1 MTIVAVTTG
10 LALIIHDRITELT
23 VGGVGT
29 IKAAAVQATSDA
41 KDVADLKERV
51 ENQSATVD
59 LVARQASK
67 AKEISEEVAEQNK
80 RAEQKLGT
88 LNNAIDEATATL
100 GDLKSVIEFTKTVVA
115 AQNDDRK
122 AFDKLRQWADD
133 KSNPFSTKA
142 EQAWNTIFSDH
153 TKPFYSSGFTGI
165 WKDGFDPSNLDASI
179 KRLCSV

>member
-23 VGGVGT
+23 VGGG
-29 IKAAAVQATSDA
+29 
-41 KDVADLKERV
+41 
-51 ENQSATVD
+51 
-59 LVARQASK
+59 
-67 AKEISEEVAEQNK
+67 AEQ
-80 RAEQKLGT
+80 ELGT
-88 LNNAIDEATATL
+88 LSNAIDEATATL
-100 GDLKSVIEFTKTVVA
+100 GDLKSVIEFTKIVVA

-165 WKDGFDPSNLDASI
+165 WKDGFDPTNLRFGDLAQLYQIAPAQI
-179 KRLCSV
+179 KPAP